1 MEVSIMDNRR
11 WWLRCAAA
19 FASQLAILA
28 ILIATGRLVYAT
40 NDDTTMIAI
49 ASGGYGTPSQ
59 YVVFMH
65 MILGYLLKF
74 LFTICNGVN
83 WVTVVFLFSDMLSVL
98 VLDMVFASVKREK
111 MGFVCTVIVLDV
123 ALLIVLAYFS
133 FTVVAYWAGI
143 AGLIGMTYAFMEN
156 IDHGHR
162 LLTGI
167 CAGIAFVFCMMIR
180 AEAVL
185 SLVIVYA
192 SYIFVSLIF
201 KRNWKPLVIALAA
214 VCCMLVFKESNA
226 WMNDLNPVQRDYM
239 AWNKLRSAVGDAQ
252 KVPYEE
258 ADFSEKD
265 ISYNQYQAIYGA
277 FYYDFDIVD
286 TESMEALI
294 ELDSLRNRYDF
305 DVMGMLEN
313 HFSVWG
319 SRQQLLSFTSL
330 YRILFAAV
338 AVFYLVFGKKE
349 DYPLLLLTWGSTIAA
364 ECVFFFIR
372 RPVYRVVMPG
382 FLLAVML
389 IVLCCTID
397 PQKEQKY
404 CSLNIGL
411 QKITVALSI
420 LLACGSAYLYALCS
434 DYQAWKYSDTERAVL
449 DYMAENDDKVFLA
462 GDIGAFGIDV
472 ADSVWNH
479 PGKRGI
485 WNLIGNWETYSVPY
499 FELME
504 RQAIQDPYN
513 VLYEAIDNDNILL
526 LTRLGD
532 DFPLHYQWILE
543 LVEENY
549 NVKVDF
555 EKVEDVSRTA
565 VMDGFVVWSVYKL
578 AEREMK

>member
-49 ASGGYGTPSQ
+49 ASGGYGAPSQ

-123 ALLIVLAYFS
+123 ALLMVLAYFS

-156 IDHGHR
+156 VDHGHR

-239 AWNKLRSAVGDAQ
+239 AWNKLRSEVADFPA
-252 KVPYEE
+252 VPYEE
-258 ADFSEKD
+258 EILSERGVSHD
-265 ISYNQYQAIYGA
+265 LYTAIYGFF
-277 FYYDFDIVD
+277 FYSNGAAD
-286 TESMEALI
+286 TELLETMV
-294 ELDSLRNRYDF
+294 ELNPLQNRYDF
-305 DVMGMLEN
+305 DVMGMLDE
-313 HFSVWG
+313 HFSLWRSG
-319 SRQQLLSFTSL
+319 EACIRFLGL
-330 YRILFAAV
+330 YRIIFASVLLFYAV
-338 AVFYLVFGKKE
+338 LGRRDHLFLF
-349 DYPLLLLTWGSTIAA
+349 LTWGSALAA
-364 ECVFFFIR
+364 ECVFHFINR
-372 RPVYRVVMPG
+372 APYRVVMPNYL
-382 FLLAVML
+382 FAVVLLM
-389 IVLCCTID
+389 LCCGID
-397 PQKEQKY
+397 ARKKEKLY
-404 CSLNIGL
+404 SLGISV
-411 QKITVALSI
+411 QRITAALTAA
-420 LLACGSAYLYALCS
+420 LLCFSVYAYMLHGDYLPWLYA
-434 DYQAWKYSDTERAVL
+434 DTQRAVL

-462 GDIGAFGIDV
+462 GSGGVGGVEVSESIW
-472 ADSVWNH
+472 SH

-485 WNLIGNWETYSVPY
+485 LNLIGGWTTYSVPY

-504 RQAIQDPYN
+504 RQGVQDPYN
-513 VLYEAIDNDNILL
+513 VLYEAIDNDRILF
-526 LTRLGD
+526 LTYMGGD
-532 DFPLHYQWILE
+532 YPKYVPWILG
-543 LVEENY
+543 LIEEDY
-549 NVKVDF
+549 QIKAEF
-555 EKVEDVSRTA
+555 KKVEDISTT
-565 VMDGFVVWSVYKL
+565 DTGTGYLTYSVYQL
-578 AEREMK
+578 VTQTD

>member
-11 WWLRCAAA
+11 WWLRCTAA

-40 NDDTTMIAI
+40 NDDTTMVAI
-49 ASGGYGTPSQ
+49 ASGGYGAPSQ
-59 YVVFMH
+59 YVVFLH
-65 MILGYLLKF
+65 LILGYLLKY

-83 WVTVVFLFSDMLSVL
+83 WVTVVFLFSDMLSAL

-111 MGFVCTVIVLDV
+111 TGFVCTVIVLDV
-123 ALLIVLAYFS
+123 ALLIVLACFS

-156 IDHGHR
+156 ADHGHR

-180 AEAVL
+180 AKAVL

-239 AWNKLRSAVGDAQ
+239 AWNKARSTAVDCPP
-252 KVPYEE
+252 VPYEE
-258 ADFSEKD
+258 AAFSEKS
-265 ISYNQYQAIYGA
+265 ITYNQYQAIYGA
-277 FYYDFDIVD
+277 FYYDFDTVD
-286 TESMEALI
+286 MESMEALA
-294 ELDSLRNRYDF
+294 ELNSPQNRYDT
-305 DVMGMLEN
+305 DIMGMLKN
-313 HFSVWG
+313 HFSVW
-319 SRQQLLSFTSL
+319 RNLQELLSFTSL

-338 AVFYLVFGKKE
+338 CLFYLVFGKKE
-349 DYPLLLLTWGSTIAA
+349 DYPLVFLTWGSAVA
-364 ECVFFFIR
+364 VECVFHFIQ

-382 FLLAVML
+382 YLMALAL
-389 IVLCCTID
+389 IMLCCTID
-397 PQKEQKY
+397 IQKEQKFR
-404 CSLNIGL
+404 SMNIGL
-411 QKITVALSI
+411 KKMAVALSV
-420 LLACGSAYLYALCS
+420 LLACGSTGLYLLYG
-434 DYQAWKYSDTERAVL
+434 DYTAWMYSDTERAVL

-462 GDIGAFGIDV
+462 GDSSVFGIDV
-472 ADSVWNH
+472 ADSVWSH

-485 WNLIGNWETYSVPY
+485 WNLIGNWETFSVPY
-499 FELME
+499 YELME
-504 RQAIQDPYN
+504 RQGIQDPDH
-513 VLYEAIDNDNILL
+513 VLREAIDNDNILL

-532 DFPLHYQWILE
+532 DFPMYYPWILD
-543 LVEENY
+543 LVEEKY
-549 NVKVDF
+549 HIKAEL
-555 EKVEDVSRTA
+555 EKVEDVSRT
-565 VMDGFVVWSVYKL
+565 DLGSGYFTYLVYKL
-578 AEREMK
+578 VTCAE

>member
-40 NDDTTMIAI
+40 NDDTTMVAI
-49 ASGGYGTPSQ
+49 ASGGYGAPSQ

-65 MILGYLLKF
+65 MILGYMLKF

-156 IDHGHR
+156 VDHGHR

-214 VCCMLVFKESNA
+214 VCCMLVFKGSNA

-239 AWNKLRSAVGDAQ
+239 AWTTARSAVVDYPMI
-252 KVPYEE
+252 PYDE
-258 ADFSEKD
+258 ADFSEKG
-265 ISYNQYQAIYGA
+265 ITYNQHKAIYYG
-277 FYYDFDIVD
+277 FFYDFDMVD
-286 TESMEALI
+286 MESMRALV
-294 ELDSLRNRYDF
+294 EQQSSRYDV
-305 DVMGMLEN
+305 DVMGMLEK
-313 HFSVWG
+313 HFSLWDRVEQW
-319 SRQQLLSFTSL
+319 RAFTSL

-338 AVFYLVFGKKE
+338 ALFYLVFGRKQ
-349 DYPLLLLTWGSTIAA
+349 DYPLLFLTWGSTIAA
-364 ECVFFFIR
+364 ECVFYFIR
-372 RPVYRVVMPG
+372 RPMYRVVMPG
-382 FLLAVML
+382 YLLAVILIML
-389 IVLCCTID
+389 YCGID
-397 PQKEQKY
+397 TQKERK
-404 CSLNIGL
+404 LHL
-411 QKITVALSI
+411 QGISTQRMTVVMTAVLM
-420 LLACGSAYLYALCS
+420 CGSIFTYIQHG
-434 DYQAWKYSDTERAVL
+434 DYQAWMYSNTERAVL

-462 GDIGAFGIDV
+462 CDASLFGV
-472 ADSVWNH
+472 EVSDSIWNH

-485 WNLIGNWETYSVPY
+485 WNLIGGWETYSVPY

-504 RQAIQDPYN
+504 RQGIQDPN
-513 VLYEAIDNDNILL
+513 HVLREAIDSDKILL
-526 LTRLGD
+526 LTRYGDNMPIYCDWVLG
-532 DFPLHYQWILE
+532 
-543 LVEENY
+543 LVEDNY
-549 NVKVDF
+549 HTKVEF
-555 EKVEDVSRTA
+555 EKVEDVSRT
-565 VMDGFVVWSVYKL
+565 DLGSGYLTYSVYKL
-578 AEREMK
+578 VTCAE